1 MRRNKTSTRM
11 FIFLLILGFLVGGVL
26 AEALSDK
33 LEILRRGIN
42 IGFSPIN
49 LDFYFFVFTLGF
61 DLKLN
66 LGSVIGVLIVLL
78 FYKI

>member
-11 FIFLLILGFLVGGVL
+11 FVLLLILGFLVGGVL

-33 LEILRRGIN
+33 LEFLKRGIS
-42 IGFSPIN
+42 IGFSPVN
-49 LDFYFFVFTLGF
+49 FDFYFFVFTLGF
-61 DLKLN
+61 NLKLN
-66 LGSVIGVLIVLL
+66 LGSIIGILIVLL